1 MKHMSHTT
9 IPNQPSRS
17 FTAPL
22 ALALL
27 VAMGLL
33 MPAMPAGASG
43 SAGPV
48 QQVQLIDLSDSLQAV
63 AAEVLPTVVEVI
75 VTSYAPIDGS
85 ARALLATRESGGS
98 GVIVDPTGYIVTN
111 AHVVEGARRVQVR
124 LPAALSGEGSGGS
137 ILKPSGELVGAIVI
151 GTDAETDLAVL
162 KVQRE
167 GLPYLELAD
176 SDEVGPGMIVLAF
189 GSPFGLESSVT
200 LGVLS
205 ATARQLRPEDPMIY
219 LQTDAPIN
227 PGNSG
232 GPLVDTRGRVIGINT
247 MIFSQ
252 SGGNEGIGFAAPSNI
267 VRFVY
272 EQIRENRRVRRGILG
287 VNAQTITP
295 LMAKALGL
303 PKDWGVIVS
312 DVYPGAPA
320 AMAGIHHGDIIVS
333 LDGKPMENARQFRV
347 NLYRKDIGS
356 TVAVEVLRDGRT
368 QNLQVQVVERPDEA
382 NQFAAMVTPE
392 NNLVE
397 KVGLLCLNLDENI
410 ARMLPNLRINSGVI
424 VGARQSGSRQAAG
437 FLPGDVIHTVNGKS
451 VMTLVDL
458 KREIQA
464 LLPLSPVVVQVER
477 RGIFM
482 LIVFEIE

>member
-1 MKHMSHTT
+1 MDHRSYRTV
-9 IPNQPSRS
+9 PNHPFRS
-17 FTAPL
+17 L
-22 ALALL
+22 AARLVLALL
-27 VAMGLL
+27 VSTGLIL
-33 MPAMPAGASG
+33 QGVPAGA
-43 SAGPV
+43 A
-48 QQVQLIDLSDSLQAV
+48 QQVQLTDLSASLQTV
-63 AAEVLPTVVEVI
+63 AAEVLPTVVEII
-75 VTSYAPIDGS
+75 VTGYAPIDGS
-85 ARALLATRESGGS
+85 SRALLATRESGGS
-98 GVIVDPTGYIVTN
+98 GVIVDPSGYIVTN

-124 LPAALSGEGSGGS
+124 LPAALGGEGSGRS
-137 ILKPSGELVGAIVI
+137 ILKPSGELVGAMVV

-176 SDEVGPGMIVLAF
+176 SDQAGPGMIVLAF

-205 ATARQLRPEDPMIY
+205 ASARQLRPEDPMIY

-272 EQIRENRRVRRGILG
+272 EEIRENRRVRRGILG

-295 LMAKALGL
+295 LMAKALSL
-303 PKDWGVIVS
+303 PRDWGVIVS

-320 AMAGIHHGDIIVS
+320 AMAGVHHGDIIVS

-347 NLYRKDIGS
+347 NLYRKEIGS

-368 QNLQVQVVERPDEA
+368 QNLQVQVVERPDQE

-392 NNLVE
+392 QNLVE
-397 KVGLLCLNLDENI
+397 KIGLLCLDLDENI

-424 VGARQSGSRQAAG
+424 VGARQAGSRQAAG
-437 FLPGDVIHTVNGKS
+437 FAPGDVIHTVNGKT
-451 VMTLVDL
+451 VMNLVDL

-477 RGIFM
+477 LGIFT
-482 LIVFEIE
+482 LVVFEID

>member
-1 MKHMSHTT
+1 MDQMSYGT
-9 IPNQPSRS
+9 IPNPPSRS
-17 FTAPL
+17 L
-22 ALALL
+22 AAAMTLLLL
-27 VAMGLL
+27 VAMGLFA
-33 MPAMPAGASG
+33 PTIPAGAE
-43 SAGPV
+43 
-48 QQVQLIDLSDSLQAV
+48 QQVQLTDLSDSLQAV
-63 AAEVLPTVVEVI
+63 AAEVLPTVVEI
-75 VTSYAPIDGS
+75 VVTGYAPIDGS
-85 ARALLATRESGGS
+85 SRALLSTRESGGS

-124 LPAALSGEGSGGS
+124 LPAALSGEGSARS
-137 ILKPSGELVGAIVI
+137 ILKPSGELVGAIVV
-151 GTDAETDLAVL
+151 GTDVETDLAVL

-176 SDEVGPGMIVLAF
+176 SDEIGPGMIVLAF

-200 LGVLS
+200 LGILS

-232 GPLVDTRGRVIGINT
+232 GPLVDTRGRVIGVNT

-272 EQIRENRRVRRGILG
+272 EEIRENRRVRRGILG

-295 LMAKALGL
+295 LMAKALSL
-303 PKDWGVIVS
+303 PRDWGVIVS

-320 AMAGIHHGDIIVS
+320 AMAGVHHGDIIVS
-333 LDGKPMENARQFRV
+333 LDDKPMENARQFRV

-356 TVAVEVLRDGRT
+356 TVAVEILRDGRT
-368 QNLQVQVVERPDEA
+368 QELQVQVVERPDQA
-382 NQFAAMVTPE
+382 NQLAAMVTPE

-397 KVGLLCLNLDENI
+397 KVGLLCLDLDESI

-424 VGARQSGSRQAAG
+424 VGARESGSRQAAG
-437 FLPGDVIHTVNGKS
+437 FLPGDVIHTVNGKT
-451 VMTLVDL
+451 VMNLADL

-477 RGIFM
+477 HGIFT

>member
-1 MKHMSHTT
+1 MDHMSHKT
-9 IPNQPSRS
+9 IPNHAFRL
-17 FTAPL
+17 L
-22 ALALL
+22 AATLTLALL

-33 MPAMPAGASG
+33 LPPVPAGA
-43 SAGPV
+43 AP
-48 QQVQLIDLSDSLQAV
+48 QAQLMDLSDSLRTV
-63 AAEVLPTVVEVI
+63 AAEVLPTVVEIV

-124 LPAALSGEGSGGS
+124 LPAALSGEGGGS
-137 ILKPSGELVGAIVI
+137 ILKPSGDLVGAIVI

-200 LGVLS
+200 LGILS

-232 GPLVDTRGRVIGINT
+232 GPLVDTHGRVIGINT

-272 EQIRENRRVRRGILG
+272 EQIREHRRVRRGILG

-295 LMAKALGL
+295 LMAKALSL
-303 PKDWGVIVS
+303 PRDWGVIIS

-320 AMAGIHHGDIIVS
+320 SMAGLHHGDIIVS
-333 LDGKPMENARQFRV
+333 LDGKAMENARQFDV
-347 NLYRKDIGS
+347 NLYRKEIGS
-356 TVAVEVLRDGRT
+356 TVTVEVLRGGHT
-368 QNLQVQVVERPDEA
+368 QSFQVQVVERPDEA

-392 NNLVE
+392 QNLVE

-424 VGARQSGSRQAAG
+424 VGARQTGSRQAAG
-437 FLPGDVIHTVNGKS
+437 FLPGDVIHSVNGKT
-451 VMTLVDL
+451 VMNLADL

-464 LLPLSPVVVQVER
+464 LLPLSPVVIQVER
-477 RGIFM
+477 RGIFT

>member
-1 MKHMSHTT
+1 MDHMNHRT
-9 IPNQPSRS
+9 IANQTPRS
-17 FTAPL
+17 LIA
-22 ALALL
+22 ALILTL
-27 VAMGLL
+27 FVTMGLF
-33 MPAMPAGASG
+33 MPIGPAGA
-43 SAGPV
+43 A
-48 QQVQLIDLSDSLQAV
+48 QQVQLIDLSDSLQTV
-63 AAEVLPTVVEVI
+63 AAEVLPTVVEI
-75 VTSYAPIDGS
+75 VVTGYAPIDGS
-85 ARALLATRESGGS
+85 TRELLATRESGGS

-124 LPAALSGEGSGGS
+124 LPAILTGAGSEGS
-137 ILKPSGELVGAIVI
+137 ILKPSGELVGAMVLGI
-151 GTDAETDLAVL
+151 DPETDLAVL

-167 GLPYLELAD
+167 GLPFLELAD
-176 SDEVGPGMIVLAF
+176 SDEAAPGMIVLAF

-200 LGVLS
+200 LGILS

-232 GPLVDTRGRVIGINT
+232 GPLVNTRGQVVGINT

-252 SGGNEGIGFAAPSNI
+252 SGGNECIGFAAPSNI

-272 EQIRENRRVRRGILG
+272 EQIRENRHVQRGILG
-287 VNAQTITP
+287 VNAQTISP
-295 LMAKALGL
+295 LMAKALNL
-303 PKDWGVIVS
+303 PRDWGVIVS

-320 AMAGIHHGDIIVS
+320 AMAGVHHGDIIVS

-347 NLYRKDIGS
+347 NLYRKEIGS

-368 QNLQVQVVERPDEA
+368 QTLQVQVVERPDEA

-392 NNLVE
+392 NNLVA
-397 KVGLLCLNLDENI
+397 KIGLLCLNLDENI

-424 VGARQSGSRQAAG
+424 VGARDSGSRQAAG
-437 FLPGDVIHTVNGKS
+437 FLPGDVIHTVNGKT
-451 VMTLVDL
+451 VMTLADL

-477 RGIFM
+477 RGIFT

>member
-1 MKHMSHTT
+1 MDHMSHKT
-9 IPNQPSRS
+9 IPNPAFRS
-17 FTAPL
+17 L
-22 ALALL
+22 AATLTLALL

-33 MPAMPAGASG
+33 LPAVPAGA
-43 SAGPV
+43 AP
-48 QQVQLIDLSDSLQAV
+48 QVQLIDLSDSLRTV
-63 AAEVLPTVVEVI
+63 AAEVLPTVVEII

-124 LPAALSGEGSGGS
+124 LPAALSGEGGGS

-176 SDEVGPGMIVLAF
+176 SDEIGPGMIVLAF

-232 GPLVDTRGRVIGINT
+232 GPLVDTHGRVIGINT

-272 EQIRENRRVRRGILG
+272 EQIREHRRVRRGILG

-295 LMAKALGL
+295 LMAKALSL
-303 PKDWGVIVS
+303 PRDWGVIIS

-320 AMAGIHHGDIIVS
+320 GMAGLHHGDIIVS
-333 LDGKPMENARQFRV
+333 LDGKIMENARQFDV
-347 NLYRKDIGS
+347 NLYRKEIGS
-356 TVAVEVLRDGRT
+356 TVTVEVLREGRT
-368 QNLQVQVVERPDEA
+368 QSFQVQVVERPDEA

-392 NNLVE
+392 QNLVE

-424 VGARQSGSRQAAG
+424 VGARQAGSRQAAG
-437 FLPGDVIHTVNGKS
+437 FLPGDVIHSVNGKT
-451 VMTLVDL
+451 VMSLADL

-464 LLPLSPVVVQVER
+464 LLPLSPVVIQVER
-477 RGIFM
+477 RGIFT

>member
-1 MKHMSHTT
+1 MIVASVLVFAVGL
-9 IPNQPSRS
+9 IV
-17 FTAPL
+17 PL
-22 ALALL
+22 T
-27 VAMGLL
+27 
-33 MPAMPAGASG
+33 PA
-43 SAGPV
+43 SAA
-48 QQVQLIDLSDSLQAV
+48 QQVQLTDLSDSLQTV
-63 AAEVLPTVVEVI
+63 AAEVLPTVVEI
-75 VTSYAPIDGS
+75 VVTGYAPLDGS
-85 ARALLATRESGGS
+85 SRPLLATRESGGS

-124 LPAALSGEGSGGS
+124 LPAALSGEGDGQS
-137 ILKPSGELVGAIVI
+137 ILKPSGELVGAMVI
-151 GTDAETDLAVL
+151 GTDIETDLAVL

-167 GLPYLELAD
+167 GLPHLELAD
-176 SDEVGPGMIVLAF
+176 SDEAAPGMIVLAF

-272 EQIRENRRVRRGILG
+272 EEIRANRRVRRGIVG

-295 LMAKALGL
+295 LMARALSL
-303 PKDWGVIVS
+303 PRDWGVIVA

-320 AMAGIHHGDIIVS
+320 AMAGLHHGDIIVS
-333 LDGKPMENARQFRV
+333 LDGKPMENARQFDV

-356 TVAVEVLRDGRT
+356 RVAVEVLRDGRT
-368 QNLQVQVVERPDEA
+368 QTFQVQVVERPDQA
-382 NQFAAMVTPE
+382 NQFASMVTPE
-392 NNLVE
+392 RNLVE
-397 KVGLLCLNLDENI
+397 KVGLLCLDIDDNI
-410 ARMLPNLRINSGVI
+410 ARMLPNLRINSGVL

-437 FLPGDVIHTVNGKS
+437 FVPGDVIHSVNGKA
-451 VMTLVDL
+451 VMSLADL

-477 RGIFM
+477 HGIFT
-482 LIVFEIE
+482 LVVFEID

>member
-1 MKHMSHTT
+1 METT
-9 IPNQPSRS
+9 RIMDHIDHRTIANQSSRLI
-17 FTAPL
+17 TAVL
-22 ALALL
+22 IFALL
-27 VAMGLL
+27 LATGLFL
-33 MPAMPAGASG
+33 PSGAAGA
-43 SAGPV
+43 A
-48 QQVQLIDLSDSLQAV
+48 QQVQLIDLSDSLRTV
-63 AAEVLPTVVEVI
+63 AAEVLPTVVEI
-75 VTSYAPIDGS
+75 VVTGYAPIDGS
-85 ARALLATRESGGS
+85 TRALLATRESGGS

-124 LPAALSGEGSGGS
+124 LPVALSGEAGSQS
-137 ILKPSGELVGAIVI
+137 ILRPSGELIGAMVI

-167 GLPYLELAD
+167 DLPYLELAD

-272 EQIRENRRVRRGILG
+272 EQIRENRHVRRGILG

-295 LMAKALGL
+295 LMAKALSL
-303 PKDWGVIVS
+303 PRDWGVIVT

-320 AMAGIHHGDIIVS
+320 AMAGVHHGDIIVS
-333 LDGKPMENARQFRV
+333 LDGKLMENARQFRV
-347 NLYRKDIGS
+347 NLYRKEIGS
-356 TVAVEVLRDGRT
+356 TVAVEVLREGRT
-368 QNLQVQVVERPDEA
+368 QSLQVQVVERPDQD
-382 NQFAAMVTPE
+382 NQFATMVTPE
-392 NNLVE
+392 NNLVA

-424 VGARQSGSRQAAG
+424 VGARQAGSRQAAG
-437 FLPGDVIHTVNGKS
+437 FLPGDVIHSVNGKT
-451 VMTLVDL
+451 VMNLADL

-477 RGIFM
+477 HGIFS
-482 LIVFEIE
+482 LVVFEIE